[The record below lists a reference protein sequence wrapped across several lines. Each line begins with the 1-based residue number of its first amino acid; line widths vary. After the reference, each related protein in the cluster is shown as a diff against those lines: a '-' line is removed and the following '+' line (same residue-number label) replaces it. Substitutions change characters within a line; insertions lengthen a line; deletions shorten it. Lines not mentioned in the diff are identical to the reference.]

1 MKPKRLLEIV
11 QFGARKNITFFQF
24 LVVVVGVVV
33 LFQINVILRR
43 YTLKLAS

>member
-24 LVVVVGVVV
+24 LVVVVVVV
-33 LFQINVILRR
+33 LFQINVILRG